1 MEKLYACYQ
10 KYIKQ
15 THYVPLTF
23 DQFGDMLTKLDYIT
37 SKSGDE
43 IEGLLVYGITDFIEI
58 NLILGKE
65 SSFKPLLSMLL
76 EKTTKSIRIHYQKPY
91 PLPWYVQ
98 HQMIHPNA
106 QGIIYNSNLHKV
118 LLSLGFK
125 DTSIQDTYYLDL
137 KQFKMERTITER
149 LESLNFQ
156 GYDVSLYNP
165 TKHQGMYAFLEEL
178 QSKSFKAAVKK
189 TIEKPKSDPLLV
201 VTKDNQVM
209 GFAGPLIISDD
220 FRGVFSGIELVG
232 DVRGLGLGKILF
244 FTLCKTFQ
252 QMGAKYMSLFTGRNN
267 AARFIYL
274 NAGFK
279 IAESFALM
287 LYDRTEQNK

>member
-1 MEKLYACYQ
+1 MEKLYAFYL
-10 KYIKQ
+10 KYVKQ
-15 THYVPLTF
+15 THFVPLKF

-37 SKSGDE
+37 LKVGDE
-43 IEGLLVYGITDFIEI
+43 LEGLLVYGTTDFIEI

-65 SSFKPLLSMLL
+65 TSYRPLVSMLID
-76 EKTTKSIRIHYQKPY
+76 KTTKPIRIHYQKPY
-91 PLPWYVQ
+91 PLAWYVN
-98 HQMIHPNA
+98 HQMVHPNA
-106 QGIIYNSNLHKV
+106 QGVIYNSNLHKA

-125 DTSIQDTYYLDL
+125 DTSIQDTFYLDL
-137 KQFKMERTITER
+137 KQFKMDRTISER

-165 TKHQGMYAFLEEL
+165 TKHQGMYTFLDLL
-178 QSKSFKAAVKK
+178 QSQSFKASVKN
-189 TIEKPKSDPLLV
+189 TIEKQKPDPLLV

-209 GFAGPLIISDD
+209 GFAGPLLISDD
-220 FRGVFSGIELVG
+220 FRGVFSGIELIG

-244 FTLCKTFQ
+244 FTLCQTFK
-252 QMGAKYMSLFTGRNN
+252 QMGAKYMTLFTGRTN

-287 LYDRTEQNK
+287 IFDRT

>member
-1 MEKLYACYQ
+1 
-10 KYIKQ
+10 
-15 THYVPLTF
+15 
-23 DQFGDMLTKLDYIT
+23 
-37 SKSGDE
+37 
-43 IEGLLVYGITDFIEI
+43 
-58 NLILGKE
+58 
-65 SSFKPLLSMLL
+65 
-76 EKTTKSIRIHYQKPY
+76 
-91 PLPWYVQ
+91 
-98 HQMIHPNA
+98 
-106 QGIIYNSNLHKV
+106 
-118 LLSLGFK
+118 
-125 DTSIQDTYYLDL
+125 
-137 KQFKMERTITER
+137 MERTITER